1 MRERERKGK
10 DREKVKIER
19 HIKEID
25 NERMNE

>member
-19 HIKEID
+19 QIKEID